1 VVVALA
7 LCLMW
12 RSKQVSYELKAA
24 AAAAGVLLATPYV
37 YLYDL
42 AILAV
47 SIGFLLRAALRTG
60 LVTGEAGALLVGAA
74 LMTVFPFFGI
84 PVGLVAVAIAGM
96 LIARRMLEST
106 PAS

>member
-1 VVVALA
+1 
-7 LCLMW
+7 
-12 RSKQVSYELKAA
+12 
-24 AAAAGVLLATPYV
+24 
-37 YLYDL
+37 
-42 AILAV
+42 
-47 SIGFLLRAALRTG
+47 
-60 LVTGEAGALLVGAA
+60 LVGAA